1 MEPLI
6 NGEDYTL
13 AVYVGNQLLV
23 GTVTYDSVSS
33 DTQVA
38 VSNSLG
44 TLYIQNTEGNLCQFV
59 VNTVAQSIISMP
71 VLLKGAYTAKTLPPW
86 TTPDYVMEYMK
97 CLRYYR
103 ELTSYGRIVFKPYG
117 EVVNTI
123 VSSEEMRIL
132 PTVEAGAIRVCDDS
146 EAWVVAT
153 VASVTWMGDGYKVRL
168 NVNGTVSNGNTY
180 LMQGFTGLTADL

>member
-44 TLYIQNTEGNLCQFV
+44 TLYIQNIEGNLCQFV

-132 PTVEAGAIRVCDDS
+132 PTVEAGAIRVFDDS

>member
-1 MEPLI
+1 
-6 NGEDYTL
+6 
-13 AVYVGNQLLV
+13 
-23 GTVTYDSVSS
+23 
-33 DTQVA
+33 
-38 VSNSLG
+38 
-44 TLYIQNTEGNLCQFV
+44 
-59 VNTVAQSIISMP
+59 
-71 VLLKGAYTAKTLPPW
+71 
-86 TTPDYVMEYMK
+86 MEYIK
-97 CLRYYR
+97 CLRYR
-103 ELTSYGRIVFKPYG
+103 KPLTSYGRVAVKPYG

-132 PTVEAGAIRVCDDS
+132 PTVEAGAIRVFDDS